1 MEVPTMANASNSQP
15 PFVHWEA
22 ATAREGSSVN
32 AFLARAMAVA
42 FAFLLVSF
50 LVLNSSRAAF
60 SDATDNSAN
69 AVSTGTI
76 DLSDND
82 AGAAMFGSVANLA
95 PGTVIDRCIDVAY
108 TGSYDPTA
116 VVLYMP
122 TAPTGSLAPYLDLAI
137 EIGADTTDA
146 FGTCTNFVA
155 SSTLYTGTVSGLR
168 GTHSSYLSGLA
179 TWDPTGT
186 STRTFRFRISV
197 QDNNL
202 AQGLAT
208 TFGITWEV
216 QAA

>member
-1 MEVPTMANASNSQP
+1 MPTTDNHP
-15 PFVHWEA
+15 PFVHWEPSS
-22 ATAREGSSVN
+22 AREGSSVN

-60 SDATDNSAN
+60 SDTTGNSAN
-69 AVSTGTI
+69 AISTGTI

-82 AGAAMFGSVANLA
+82 SGAAMFASVANLA
-95 PGTVIDRCIDVAY
+95 PGSIVDRCIDVGY
-108 TGSYDPTA
+108 TGSYDPNA
-116 VVLYMP
+116 IVLYMP
-122 TAPTGSLAPYLDLAI
+122 SAPTGSLAPYLDLTV

-168 GTHSSYLSGLA
+168 STHSSYLSGLT

-208 TFGITWEV
+208 TFDITWEV
-216 QAA
+216 RSA